1 MEAVTDPFRLKI
13 RLISNLISV
22 IFGVVRENNHLAFE
36 AYASMISPVWEPV
49 FVPHLMPARRG
60 IFWN

>member
-1 MEAVTDPFRLKI
+1 MSSINCLFRLRI

-36 AYASMISPVWEPV
+36 NYASMISPVRESV
-49 FVPHLMPARRG
+49 FVPHLLPARRG
-60 IFWN
+60 IF